1 MNLNNNK
8 FKPGLYCVATPIGNM
23 GDISFRAIKILQES
37 DLILCEDTR
46 VTKKILQKFEINK
59 KLISNH
65 KFNENKNLEKVID
78 ILKNNK
84 IVSLVSDAGTPTI
97 SDPGRILIKE
107 CEKNEIKI
115 FPIPGASAV
124 STAISISGFSDNFY
138 FCGFLPEKQNQIKKL
153 FKNLSLIDGSIV
165 FFVSPNKLIKRIG
178 DIKEFFLGRDL
189 IICREITKFHEE
201 YIRTSVKELS
211 NINFSR
217 KGEVTVV
224 ISELKKEKLSFNE
237 LEESDKKKINKLI
250 KKMSIKDIV
259 KKVSEDREIS
269 KKLIYN
275 YCLEIKKWKLKKL

>member
-23 GDISFRAIKILQES
+23 GDISFRAVKILQES

-65 KFNENKNLEKVID
+65 KFNETKNLEKVIE

-84 IVSLVSDAGTPTI
+84 IVSLVSDAGTPAV
-97 SDPGRILIKE
+97 SDPGKVLVNE
-107 CEKNEIKI
+107 CVKNKINI

-124 STAISISGFSDNFY
+124 SSAISISGFSDNFY
-138 FCGFLPEKQNQIKKL
+138 FCGFLPEKQNQVKKL
-153 FKNLSLIDGSIV
+153 FKNLSLIESSIV
-165 FFVSPNKLIKRIG
+165 FFISPNKLIKRID
-178 DIKEFFLGRDL
+178 DIKEFFSGRDIL
-189 IICREITKFHEE
+189 ICREITKYHEE
-201 YIRTSVKELS
+201 YIRTSVKKLS
-211 NINFSR
+211 DINFSR
-217 KGEVTVV
+217 KGEITVV
-224 ISELKKEKLSFNE
+224 ISEIRRDKLSFKE

-269 KKLIYN
+269 KKLIYK
-275 YCLEIKKWKLKKL
+275 YCLEIKNEN

>member
-1 MNLNNNK
+1 MNLNNDK
-8 FKPGLYCVATPIGNM
+8 FKPGLYCVSTPIGNM
-23 GDISFRAIKILQES
+23 GDISFRAVKILQES

-65 KFNENKNLEKVID
+65 KFNENKNLEKVME

-84 IVSLVSDAGTPTI
+84 IVSLVSDAGTPAV

-107 CEKNEIKI
+107 CRKNEIEI

-124 STAISISGFSDNFY
+124 SAAISISGFSDNFY

-153 FKNLSLIDGSIV
+153 FKNLSLLESSII
-165 FFVSPNKLIKRIG
+165 FFISPNKLEKRIN
-178 DIKEFFLGRDL
+178 DIKEFFSNRD
-189 IICREITKFHEE
+189 IVICREITKYHEE
-201 YIRTSVKELS
+201 YIRTSVKDLS
-211 NINFSR
+211 NVNFSR
-217 KGEVTVV
+217 KGEITVV
-224 ISELKKEKLSFNE
+224 ISEPKKKKLSFKE

-250 KKMSIKDIV
+250 QKMSIKDIV
-259 KKVSEDREIS
+259 QKVSEDREIS

-275 YCLEIKKWKLKKL
+275 YCLEIKNEN

>member
-65 KFNENKNLEKVID
+65 KFNENQNLEKAIE

-84 IVSLVSDAGTPTI
+84 IVSLVSDAGTPGV
-97 SDPGRILIKE
+97 SDPGRILVKACIK
-107 CEKNEIKI
+107 NKI
-115 FPIPGASAV
+115 NIYPIPGASAV
-124 STAISISGFSDNFY
+124 SSAISISGFFDNFY
-138 FCGFLPEKQNQIKKL
+138 FCGFLPEKQNQVTKL
-153 FKNLSLIDGSIV
+153 FKSLSSLESSIV
-165 FFVSPNKLIKRIG
+165 FFISPNKLFKRID
-178 DIKEFFLGRDL
+178 DIKEFFSNRD
-189 IICREITKFHEE
+189 IVICREITKFHEE
-201 YIRTSVKELS
+201 YIRSSVKELS

-217 KGEVTVV
+217 KGEITVV
-224 ISELKKEKLSFNE
+224 ISEIKKEKLSFKE
-237 LEESDKKKINKLI
+237 LQESDKKKINNLI

-275 YCLEIKKWKLKKL
+275 YCLEIKNEN

>member
-23 GDISFRAIKILQES
+23 GDISFRAIKVLQSS

-59 KLISNH
+59 KLVSNH
-65 KFNENKNLEKVID
+65 KFNENKNLAKVIE
-78 ILKNNK
+78 ILKKNK

-107 CEKNEIKI
+107 CEKNEIEV
-115 FPIPGASAV
+115 FPIPGASAL
-124 STAISISGFSDNFY
+124 SAAISISGFSDNFY

-153 FKNLSLIDGSIV
+153 FNNLSSLEGSIV
-165 FFVSPNKLIKRIG
+165 FFISPNKLEKRID
-178 DIKEFFLGRDL
+178 DIKEFFLKRDI
-189 IICREITKFHEE
+189 IICREITKYHEE
-201 YIRTSVKELS
+201 YIRTPVKELS

-217 KGEVTVV
+217 KGEITVV
-224 ISELKKEKLSFNE
+224 ISETKKEKFSYKE
-237 LEESDKKKINKLI
+237 LNESDKKKVKILI

-259 KKVSEDREIS
+259 KKVSENREIS
-269 KKLIYN
+269 KKLIYK
-275 YCLEIKKWKLKKL
+275 YCLEIKNEN

>member
-23 GDISFRAIKILQES
+23 GDISFRAVKILQDS

-46 VTKKILQKFEINK
+46 VTKKILQKFDINK

-65 KFNENKNLEKVID
+65 KFNENKNLEKVIE

-84 IVSLVSDAGTPTI
+84 IVSLVSDAGTPAV
-97 SDPGRILIKE
+97 SDPGRILVQE
-107 CEKNEIKI
+107 CVKNKINI

-124 STAISISGFSDNFY
+124 SSAISISGFSDNFY
-138 FCGFLPEKQNQIKKL
+138 FCGFLPEKQNQVKKL
-153 FKNLSLIDGSIV
+153 FKNISLLESSIV
-165 FFVSPNKLIKRIG
+165 FFISPNKLIKRMD
-178 DIKEFFLGRDL
+178 DIKEFFSDRDIL
-189 IICREITKFHEE
+189 ICREISKYHEE
-201 YIRTSVKELS
+201 YIRTSVQKLS
-211 NINFSR
+211 DVNFSR
-217 KGEVTVV
+217 KGEITIV
-224 ISELKKEKLSFNE
+224 ISETRKERLSFKE

-269 KKLIYN
+269 KKLIYK
-275 YCLEIKKWKLKKL
+275 YCLEIKNEN

>member
-59 KLISNH
+59 KTISNH
-65 KFNENKNLEKVID
+65 KFNENKNLVKVIE
-78 ILKNNK
+78 ILKKNK

-97 SDPGRILIKE
+97 SDPGRVLIQE
-107 CEKNEIKI
+107 CKKNQIEI
-115 FPIPGASAV
+115 FPIPGASAL
-124 STAISISGFSDNFY
+124 SAAISVSGFSDNFY

-153 FKNLSLIDGSIV
+153 FNNLSLLEGSIV
-165 FFVSPNKLIKRIG
+165 FFISPNKLEKRID
-178 DIKEFFLGRDL
+178 DIKEFFLKRD
-189 IICREITKFHEE
+189 IVICREITKYHEE

-217 KGEVTVV
+217 KGEITVV
-224 ISELKKEKLSFNE
+224 ISEPKKEKLSYKE

-259 KKVSEDREIS
+259 KKVSENRKIS
-269 KKLIYN
+269 KKLIYK
-275 YCLEIKKWKLKKL
+275 YCLETKNEN

>member
-23 GDISFRAIKILQES
+23 GDISIRAIKILQES

-46 VTKKILQKFEINK
+46 VTKKILQKFAINT

-65 KFNENKNLEKVID
+65 KFNENKNLKKVLE

-84 IVSLVSDAGTPTI
+84 IVSLVSDAGTPAV
-97 SDPGRILIKE
+97 SDPGRILVNE
-107 CEKNEIKI
+107 CVKNEINT
-115 FPIPGASAV
+115 FPIPGTSAV
-124 STAISISGFSDNFY
+124 SAAISISGFSDNFY

-153 FKNLSLIDGSIV
+153 FKNVSSLESSII
-165 FFVSPNKLIKRIG
+165 FFISPNKLEKRIN
-178 DIKEFFLGRDL
+178 DIKEFFCNRDI
-189 IICREITKFHEE
+189 IICREITKYHEE
-201 YIRTSVKELS
+201 YIRTSVKNLS
-211 NINFSR
+211 NVNFSR
-217 KGEVTVV
+217 KGELTVV
-224 ISELKKEKLSFNE
+224 ISEPKKEKLSFKE

-250 KKMSIKDIV
+250 QKMSIKDIV

-275 YCLEIKKWKLKKL
+275 YCLEIKNEH